1 MYYRYLDAVNYFSMS
16 SKYLFSV
23 KYSLVSITFLNCSLW
38 EWSRKFLSFLKS
50 KPSVSVPSFAQL
62 LSVDLCFEN
71 SYSTLKIAQLC
82 FSYKPTSVF
91 L

>member
-50 KPSVSVPSFAQL
+50 KPSVSVPKIHPL
-62 LSVDLCFEN
+62 LSFRLWICA
-71 SYSTLKIAQLC
+71 LKIAIPL
-82 FSYKPTSVF
+82 
-91 L
+91 